1 MYWKRSKDR
10 DNVNLKC
17 MIELFSMHVLL
28 YCVIHILQHFYNVW
42 IKRIPNSIYGINGVL
57 EEAESR
63 LAIIV
68 KYGFDH

>member
-1 MYWKRSKDR
+1 
-10 DNVNLKC
+10 

>member
-1 MYWKRSKDR
+1 MLS
-10 DNVNLKC
+10 
-17 MIELFSMHVLL
+17 
-28 YCVIHILQHFYNVW
+28 ILQHFFRNVW
-42 IKRIPNSIYGINGVL
+42 IKRIPLLYPALYGINGVL